1 MRGNGMAA
9 VTMKEIAQ
17 GMGVSVSSV
26 SLVLNG
32 RDSGRIKPEIADKIR
47 KEARRL
53 GYRPNRIASS
63 MRTNRTRILGF
74 ISDEIATTPFAG
86 RLILGAQDAARAFGY
101 TLLTVNTNGEKALES
116 SEIETLKQYGVDG
129 FLYARMFNQETSV
142 PRTLRDYPL
151 VLVDATDVE
160 GQLPSIVP
168 DETAIGKAVTERL
181 LAAGCKH
188 VAYIGLDDNIA
199 AQVGRYQGY
208 RDALNA
214 HGIALDSNL
223 VINPRIGAEALEST
237 ERLMSEFR
245 PDGFFCFNDAR
256 AWGVYQAAAWQ
267 GLLVGKD
274 LSVVG
279 VDNHQVIAET
289 LAPRLTTVELPHY
302 EMGCWGTRK
311 LISLIEDKD
320 VSDVL
325 PPETNAELPKL
336 DLVQAMISCRLVEK
350 ESIVGSR
357 REK

>member
-1 MRGNGMAA
+1 MAV

-17 GMGVSVSSV
+17 RMGVSVSSV

-32 RDSGRIKPEIADKIR
+32 RDSGRIKPDIADRIR
-47 KEARRL
+47 EEARRL

-101 TLLTVNTNGEKALES
+101 TLLTVNTNGEKELEA

-129 FLYARMFNQETSV
+129 FLYARMFNQQTTV

-151 VLVDATDVE
+151 VLVDATDIE

-168 DETAIGKAVTERL
+168 DEIAIGKVVTERL
-181 LAAGCKH
+181 IAAGCRR
-188 VAYIGLDDNIA
+188 VAYIGLDDGIA
-199 AQVGRYQGY
+199 AQLGRFEGY
-208 RDALNA
+208 RKALQTS
-214 HGIALDSNL
+214 GIPFDDRL
-223 VINPRIGAEALEST
+223 VTNPRIGAEALDST
-237 ERLMSEFR
+237 KRLMSECQ

-267 GLLVGKD
+267 GLVVGKD

-289 LAPRLTTVELPHY
+289 LSPQLTTVELPHY

-311 LISLIEDKD
+311 LISLIEDRD

-325 PPETNAELPKL
+325 PPPTNAVLPDL
-336 DLVQAMISCRLVEK
+336 DAAQATITCRLVEK
-350 ESIVGSR
+350 ESIVGSDMGAAA
-357 REK
+357 